1 MKVDGIRVKQRR
13 QSGLAPMAGLG
24 LMLTLPIAGCDFFIS
39 GSGSPD
45 TDKLGA
51 TGPVT
56 SLDDE
61 TKKTVEQEFVYNPI
75 GKRDPFQS
83 FIPKGGEGGI
93 VGDGPPPTGTQKY
106 ELDQYRLVG
115 IIWGVERPRALMQD
129 PEEVGH
135 VAEIG
140 TYVGR
145 NWGKITMITS
155 GEVVVTEEYQTIDG
169 ELVVNNISMRLPGTD
184 DPGGSR

>member
-1 MKVDGIRVKQRR
+1 
-13 QSGLAPMAGLG
+13 MAGLG